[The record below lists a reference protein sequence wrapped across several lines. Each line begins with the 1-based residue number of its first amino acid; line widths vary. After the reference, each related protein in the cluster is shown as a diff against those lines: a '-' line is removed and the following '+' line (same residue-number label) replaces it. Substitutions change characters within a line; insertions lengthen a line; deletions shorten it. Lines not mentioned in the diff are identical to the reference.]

1 MVVLI
6 EIPFFLSLFVSFYKE
21 CLILK
26 RNDFVLI
33 IFQTLFQRWLITT
46 CCKLWL
52 LLGLVLNKFRKKIKK
67 DSIIPRLEIYWPVF
81 IFDQNLQCYS
91 TSIVLTTSV
100 HRIFKEGVP
109 GNLRIMTTKRKI
121 SPLRISPFSCPKLG
135 EDRKK
140 KVISQILSVFV
151 LKLSVQITN
160 RGACRNFAYYSM
172 LIILYWRPKG
182 SGHGTMSPL
191 NTPLVLT
198 CRTSNIV
205 CMR

>member
-33 IFQTLFQRWLITT
+33 MFQILFQRWLVTN

-52 LLGLVLNKFRKKIKK
+52 LLGLVLNKFRKNIKK
-67 DSIIPRLEIYWPVF
+67 DSRLERLEIYLPVL
-81 IFDQNLQCYS
+81 IFDQNLQSYS
-91 TSIVLTTSV
+91 TPIVLTTSI
-100 HRIFKEGVP
+100 HRIFKGGEVP
-109 GNLRIMTTKRKI
+109 GNLRIMKTKRKI
-121 SPLRISPFSCPKLG
+121 SPLRISPFFCPKLG

-140 KVISQILSVFV
+140 MVISQILFVFV
-151 LKLSVQITN
+151 LKLSAQITN

-172 LIILYWRPKG
+172 LIIL
-182 SGHGTMSPL
+182 H
-191 NTPLVLT
+191 
-198 CRTSNIV
+198 
-205 CMR
+205 

>member
-33 IFQTLFQRWLITT
+33 IFQILFQRWLITN
-46 CCKLWL
+46 CCQVWL
-52 LLGLVLNKFRKKIKK
+52 LLGIVLNKFRKNIKK
-67 DSIIPRLEIYWPVF
+67 DSIIPKLEIYLPVL
-81 IFDQNLQCYS
+81 IFDQNYQSYS
-91 TSIVLTTSV
+91 TPIVLTTSV
-100 HRIFKEGVP
+100 RIIFKGGGGGGGVP
-109 GNLRIMTTKRKI
+109 GNLRIMKTKRKN
-121 SPLRISPFSCPKLG
+121 SPLRINPFSCPKLG

-151 LKLSVQITN
+151 LKLSAQITN

-172 LIILYWRPKG
+172 LIILY
-182 SGHGTMSPL
+182 
-191 NTPLVLT
+191 
-198 CRTSNIV
+198 
-205 CMR
+205 

>member
-6 EIPFFLSLFVSFYKE
+6 EIPLFLSLFVSFYKE

-33 IFQTLFQRWLITT
+33 IFQILFQRWLITN

-52 LLGLVLNKFRKKIKK
+52 LLGLVLNKFRKNIKK
-67 DSIIPRLEIYWPVF
+67 DSIISRLEIYLSVF
-81 IFDQNLQCYS
+81 IFDQNLRSYS
-91 TSIVLTTSV
+91 TPIVLTTSV
-100 HRIFKEGVP
+100 HRIFIEGVGVP
-109 GNLRIMTTKRKI
+109 GNLRIMKTKRKI

-151 LKLSVQITN
+151 LKLSAQITN

-172 LIILYWRPKG
+172 LITLY
-182 SGHGTMSPL
+182 
-191 NTPLVLT
+191 
-198 CRTSNIV
+198 
-205 CMR
+205 

>member
-6 EIPFFLSLFVSFYKE
+6 KIPLFLSLFVSFYKE

-33 IFQTLFQRWLITT
+33 IFQILFQRWLITN

-52 LLGLVLNKFRKKIKK
+52 LLGLVLNKFRKNIKK
-67 DSIIPRLEIYWPVF
+67 DSIIPRLEIYLPVL
-81 IFDQNLQCYS
+81 IFDQNLQSYS
-91 TSIVLTTSV
+91 TPIVLTTSV
-100 HRIFKEGVP
+100 HRIFKGRVP
-109 GNLRIMTTKRKI
+109 GNLRIMKIKRNI

-151 LKLSVQITN
+151 LKLSAQITN

-172 LIILYWRPKG
+172 LIILY
-182 SGHGTMSPL
+182 
-191 NTPLVLT
+191 
-198 CRTSNIV
+198 
-205 CMR
+205 

>member
-33 IFQTLFQRWLITT
+33 IFQTLFQRWLITN
-46 CCKLWL
+46 CCKVWL
-52 LLGLVLNKFRKKIKK
+52 LLGLVLNKFRKNIKK
-67 DSIIPRLEIYWPVF
+67 DSIIPRLEIYLPVL
-81 IFDQNLQCYS
+81 IFDQNLQCHS

-100 HRIFKEGVP
+100 YRIFKGGMP
-109 GNLRIMTTKRKI
+109 GNLRIMKTKRKI

-140 KVISQILSVFV
+140 RLLVRFCPFLCSNFL
-151 LKLSVQITN
+151 LKLLIGGHDEIS
-160 RGACRNFAYYSM
+160 AYYSM
-172 LIILYWRPKG
+172 LIIL
-182 SGHGTMSPL
+182 H
-191 NTPLVLT
+191 
-198 CRTSNIV
+198 
-205 CMR
+205 